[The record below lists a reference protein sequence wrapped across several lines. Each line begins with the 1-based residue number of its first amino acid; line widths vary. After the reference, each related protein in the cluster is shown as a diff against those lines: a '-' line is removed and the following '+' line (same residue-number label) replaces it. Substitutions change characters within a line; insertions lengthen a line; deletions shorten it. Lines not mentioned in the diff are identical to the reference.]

1 MAGVRV
7 QVSTHVL
14 DLPLE
19 TLLAA
24 LFSALP
30 RARAYHNEGEERRE
44 ERGTYALLVRW
55 AKQDVHAH
63 AAGRDTLNAMCS
75 RKWAVPLFSS
85 F

>member
-1 MAGVRV
+1 MQVGAAPCARVAGVRV

-55 AKQDVHAH
+55 AKQDVTRMRQGEA
-63 AAGRDTLNAMCS
+63 
-75 RKWAVPLFSS
+75 P
-85 F
+85 